1 MRFFKCMFVSVVEY
15 VNYRI
20 IVFCKCF
27 LINNVGHPAQQG
39 NTTVIKVYV
48 QVKCA
53 GRSLKR
59 FIRAMFANKATSC
72 FIFSFKMT
80 SFTTV
85 DIRVS
90 N

>member
-1 MRFFKCMFVSVVEY
+1 MRFLKCMFVSVVEY
-15 VNYRI
+15 VNYRMV
-20 IVFCKCF
+20 VFFKCF
-27 LINNVGHPAQQG
+27 LTNNVGHPAQRG

-85 DIRVS
+85 DIRVLD
-90 N
+90 